1 MIFSVFVYE
10 KSVFLQQISQFFF
23 FFFLKIA
30 SMEFSRPEYW
40 CGEPFPSPGDLPNP
54 GIKLGFPALQG
65 GSSPT
70 ELSRKPISVQR
81 RILIFHTF
89 LKAFK

>member
-1 MIFSVFVYE
+1 VIFSVFVYE
-10 KSVFLQQISQFFF
+10 KSVFLHQISQF

-40 CGEPFPSPGDLPNP
+40 CGETFPSPRDLPNP
-54 GIKLGFPALQG
+54 GIKLGFPALPG